1 MSQIANLVA
10 QTVAPQVTAQ
20 LQPYLRGLFGG
31 IVQRY
36 LPQTWWFSTETGHAT
51 LVVDNQGHCQVY
63 DGQAGQPD
71 AAITWTDQ
79 AFSIVL
85 TTRDRNRLPAGSGQ
99 PNVEIY
105 TSKGQAAF
113 NQLRKRLGL

>member
-10 QTVAPQVTAQ
+10 QTVAPEVTAQ

-31 IVQRY
+31 IVRGY
-36 LPQTWWFSTETGHAT
+36 LPQTWWFSTETGQAT
-51 LVVDNQGHCQVY
+51 LVVDQQGQAQVY

-71 AAITWTDQ
+71 AAITWTDH
-79 AFSIVL
+79 AFGIVL
-85 TTRDRNRLPAGSGQ
+85 TTRDRGRLQPGSGQ
-99 PNVEIY
+99 PNVEIF

>member
-85 TTRDRNRLPAGSGQ
+85 TTRDRNRLPAARVN
-99 PNVEIY
+99 PTWKY
-105 TSKGQAAF
+105 TLPKG
-113 NQLRKRLGL
+113 RRRSIS